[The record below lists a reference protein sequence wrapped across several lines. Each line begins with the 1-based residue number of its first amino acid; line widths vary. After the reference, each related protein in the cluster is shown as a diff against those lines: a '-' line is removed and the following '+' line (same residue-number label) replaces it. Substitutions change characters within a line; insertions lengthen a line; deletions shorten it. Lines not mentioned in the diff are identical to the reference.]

1 VLEEEASDRV
11 AEALRKSGLEV
22 ARGRW
27 LQGALQISG
36 GNPASSEAYRDGLVN
51 FQDEASQMVAHLV
64 DARDSQ
70 TILDACAAPGGKTM
84 ILARAAAPHGRVIA
98 GDIHEHRL
106 RMIQQ
111 QLKRTHAKNVS
122 LAALDATQPLP
133 FLERFDRV
141 LMDAPCS
148 GTGTLSRNPE
158 IRWRLK
164 AEDLTEAHRSQT
176 AMLRNALAAAG
187 KSGRVVY
194 STCSL
199 EPEENE
205 NVLAAVL
212 GEAPEWQVISAQP
225 VLARHLRDPEM
236 SEKFFAADG
245 CFRTFPAEHG
255 IDGFFA
261 AVLARR

>member
-1 VLEEEASDRV
+1 
-11 AEALRKSGLEV
+11 
-22 ARGRW
+22 
-27 LQGALQISG
+27 
-36 GNPASSEAYRDGLVN
+36 
-51 FQDEASQMVAHLV
+51 MVAHLV

-84 ILARAAAPHGRVIA
+84 ILARAAGPHGRVIA

-122 LAALDATQPLP
+122 LAALDAMRSFP
-133 FLERFDRV
+133 FSERFDRV

-164 AEDLTEAHRSQT
+164 PEDLIEAHRSQT
-176 AMLRNALAAAG
+176 AMLRNSLAAAG

-205 NVLAAVL
+205 DVVAAVL
-212 GEAPEWQVISAQP
+212 GEAPEWQVISGQAA
-225 VLARHLRDPEM
+225 LARHLRDTEM
-236 SEKFFAADG
+236 SERFFADDTF
-245 CFRTFPAEHG
+245 FRTFPPEHG